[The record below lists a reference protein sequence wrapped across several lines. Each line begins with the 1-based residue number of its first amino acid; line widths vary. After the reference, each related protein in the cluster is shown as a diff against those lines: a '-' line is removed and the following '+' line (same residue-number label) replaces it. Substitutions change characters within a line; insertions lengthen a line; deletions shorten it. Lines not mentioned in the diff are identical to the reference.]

1 MLNVQPRVSCL
12 LGKDRSVLS
21 CSKHFARTQVTH
33 TLLSPPTP
41 QLTNAFPTLSFT
53 PRNGTDGAH
62 KDPSGLHLL
71 QPLHETLGN
80 SASCD
85 KKIHNSI
92 YVAEGHGSSSLEPSR
107 CFPSYG
113 SPGKMNPTTLAYAQA
128 M

>member
-1 MLNVQPRVSCL
+1 MLSQLCPLL
-12 LGKDRSVLS
+12 LGMVLMVQLI
-21 CSKHFARTQVTH
+21 RT
-33 TLLSPPTP
+33 PAIP
-41 QLTNAFPTLSFT
+41 Q
-53 PRNGTDGAH
+53 NGTDGAH

-107 CFPSYG
+107 CLPSYG
-113 SPGKMNPTTLAYAQA
+113 SPGKMNQTILAYAQA
-128 M
+128 I